1 MQILFNFVETT
12 GQSETHDDAG
22 MSAVAHI
29 PDGQI

>member
-1 MQILFNFVETT
+1 MQILFIYVETT

-22 MSAVAHI
+22 MSAATHI